1 MAVESRPAK
10 FIVFLNL
17 SVESLMAITSE
28 VKPLSVSQSAVTPFS
43 AAPPMKEPNAAAL
56 PVTFDRA
63 LTASSELPV
72 MRTDMIALLAMIHL
86 LHAFHFLHK
95 QFDSRPPVELA
106 GLLPPCPRAAAESGG
121 QDQ

>member
-1 MAVESRPAK
+1 MAEVSRPAK

-28 VKPLSVSQSAVTPFS
+28 VKPLSVSQSAETPLR
-43 AAPPMKEPNAAAL
+43 ATPPMKLPNAAAL
-56 PVTFDRA
+56 PVTLESAF
-63 LTASSELPV
+63 TASSELPV
-72 MRTDMIALLAMIHL
+72 MRTDMIALLAMVHL

-95 QFDSRPPVELA
+95 QFDARSPVEFA
-106 GLLPPCPRAAAESGG
+106 GLLPPFPRAAAESGG

>member
-72 MRTDMIALLAMIHL
+72 MRTDMIALLAMVHL
-86 LHAFHFLHK
+86 LHK